1 MSPRPADDE
10 PALPLRRSGRAEEP
24 RDKPHYAGHRD
35 RLRRRFL
42 TAGAD
47 SLADYELLELI
58 LFGAIPRRDVKPLAK
73 QLLKQFGSLGGVL
86 NAEAAQLS
94 RRPGLSTASVAAL
107 KAAGAAATL
116 MLREQVVDRPVIGS
130 WTALLDYLTVALK
143 YEPAEQLRLLF
154 LDRKN
159 VLITD
164 EVQQRGTVDQTPVY
178 PREVTR
184 RALELHASAVIM
196 VHNHPSGDP
205 SPSTAD
211 IDITRQVADALR
223 AVDIALHDHLIIGR
237 AGHVSL
243 RAEGLL

>member
-1 MSPRPADDE
+1 MSPRPADDD
-10 PALPLRRSGRAEEP
+10 PALPLGRSDGAN
-24 RDKPHYAGHRD
+24 DQHAKPHYTGHRD
-35 RLRRRFL
+35 RLRQRFL
-42 TAGAD
+42 TAGTD

-73 QLLKQFGSLGGVL
+73 QLIGQFGSLGGVI
-86 NAEAAQLS
+86 NADAAQLA
-94 RRPGLSTASVAAL
+94 RRAGLSTASVAAL
-107 KAAGAAATL
+107 KAVGAAATL
-116 MLREQVVDRPVIGS
+116 MLREQVIDRPIIGS

-211 IDITRQVADALR
+211 IEITRQVTAALR

-237 AGHVSL
+237 AGHLSM